1 MPTNSGLKFQRREIE
16 SSSYSMRGHDWI
28 NTVLPEELIVEI
40 FRCLD
45 SKLSRDACSLVCRR
59 WLKLERLSRTTLR
72 IGATGSP
79 DLFVQLLAR
88 RFVNVK
94 NVHIDERLAIS
105 LPLHSGR
112 RRRNEVMRLPF
123 KSHHATHNTGTEGA
137 AESSCLSDAGLI
149 ALSVGFPNLEK
160 LSLIWCSNISSQG
173 LTSLAEKC
181 KFLKSLDLQGCY
193 VGDRGVAAVG
203 VFCKLLKDVNFRFC
217 EGLTDVG
224 LVELS
229 RGCGKSLKS
238 FGMAACA
245 KITDV
250 ALEAVGMHCK
260 YLESISLDSEVI
272 HDKGVLSLAQGCTL
286 LKVLKLQ
293 CTNVTDEALVAVG
306 SLCPFLELLALY
318 SFQEFT
324 DNFCIRTSIQGNPNA
339 HFFGVFDGHGQF
351 GMQCSNFVKDKLIE
365 KLCNDPKLLDNPVQA
380 YNSAFLCTND
390 ELHTSEI
397 DDSMSGT
404 TAITVLVVGD
414 TLYVAN
420 VGDSRA
426 VIAVKEGNRVL
437 AKDLSNDQ
445 TPFRKDEYERVRLC
459 GARVLSVDQVEG
471 LMDPDIQCWG
481 DEESQGGDPPRLW
494 VQNGLYPGTAFTR
507 SIGDSTAEKIGVIAV
522 PEVLVLQLKAN
533 HLFFV
538 VASDG
543 VFEFLSSQTVV
554 DMASSYA
561 DPQDACTAIAAESYK
576 LWMEHEN
583 RTDDITIIIVH
594 IKGLSNV

>member
-1 MPTNSGLKFQRREIE
+1 MGCIHTKCCCSYPKSLVGE
-16 SSSYSMRGHDWI
+16 SQDFHQEDK
-28 NTVLPEELIVEI
+28 NTVIERSLEFIPVASHNYHLEYLV
-40 FRCLD
+40 
-45 SKLSRDACSLVCRR
+45 LSRRGFYP
-59 WLKLERLSRTTLR
+59 E
-72 IGATGSP
+72 SP
-79 DLFVQLLAR
+79 DKENQ
-88 RFVNVK
+88 
-94 NVHIDERLAIS
+94 
-105 LPLHSGR
+105 
-112 RRRNEVMRLPF
+112 
-123 KSHHATHNTGTEGA
+123 
-137 AESSCLSDAGLI
+137 
-149 ALSVGFPNLEK
+149 
-160 LSLIWCSNISSQG
+160 
-173 LTSLAEKC
+173 
-181 KFLKSLDLQGCY
+181 
-193 VGDRGVAAVG
+193 
-203 VFCKLLKDVNFRFC
+203 
-217 EGLTDVG
+217 
-224 LVELS
+224 
-229 RGCGKSLKS
+229 
-238 FGMAACA
+238 
-245 KITDV
+245 
-250 ALEAVGMHCK
+250 
-260 YLESISLDSEVI
+260 DS
-272 HDKGVLSLAQGCTL
+272 
-286 LKVLKLQ
+286 
-293 CTNVTDEALVAVG
+293 
-306 SLCPFLELLALY
+306 
-318 SFQEFT
+318 
-324 DNFCIRTSIQGNPNA
+324 FCIRTSIQGNPNA

-522 PEVLVLQLKAN
+522 PEVLVLPLKAN

-554 DMASSYA
+554 DMV
-561 DPQDACTAIAAESYK
+561 
-576 LWMEHEN
+576 
-583 RTDDITIIIVH
+583 R
-594 IKGLSNV
+594 NVIDF